1 MVATGSRQLTR
12 LLRFWRVSSV
22 TYLFGLI
29 LIGVEVSLGNTRA
42 TFAVWLGAA
51 ILGNAFVFYILIRIA
66 ERYQYS
72 ANKLAIYQAVIAIIF
87 ITCAYGIAPPVRG
100 VTLSFLSV
108 VLLFC
113 AFALSPVQAYRLSLF
128 AIFFVGIGMLAM
140 SVTDPITYPALTE
153 LVHFL
158 AMSSV
163 IIGVVFLIGQFN
175 RLRARLLSRN
185 LELEKQRVELACAL
199 ERLEVIASHDDL
211 TQLVNRRQMMQLLS
225 AEEERS
231 ANRLLMT
238 AVALIDI
245 DHFKLIND
253 TYGHEAGDETLRC
266 FSQRVSDALRTQ
278 DTMARWGGEEF
289 LLMMPAT
296 GSAVA
301 VSVLERVR
309 ESVCASPI
317 DVGIVRIDVTF
328 SAGIA
333 MLRPGDVIEDAIRR
347 ADQAMFEAKNSGR
360 NRIRVSKELDWKSS
374 LKASR

>member
-1 MVATGSRQLTR
+1 MVASANRQLTR
-12 LLRFWRVSSV
+12 LLRFWWVSSI
-22 TYLFGLI
+22 TYVFGLI
-29 LIGVEVSLGNTRA
+29 LIAVEVSLGNTRS

-51 ILGNAFVFYILIRIA
+51 ILGNAIVFYVLIRVA

-72 ANKLAIYQAVIAIIF
+72 ANKLAIYQAVMAIIF
-87 ITCAYGIAPPVRG
+87 ITCAYGIAAPVRG

-113 AFALSPVQAYRLSLF
+113 AFALSPVQAYQLSLF
-128 AIFFVGIGMLAM
+128 AIFFVGIGMFAM
-140 SVTDPITYPALTE
+140 SAADPITYPASTE

-175 RLRARLLSRN
+175 QLRARLLSRN
-185 LELEKQRVELACAL
+185 LELEKQRVELASAL
-199 ERLEVIASHDDL
+199 ERLEVIASRDEL

-225 AEEERS
+225 AEEKCS

-253 TYGHEAGDETLRC
+253 RYGHEAGDEALRC
-266 FSQRVSDALRTQ
+266 FSRRVSDTLRAK
-278 DTMARWGGEEF
+278 DTIARWGGEEF
-289 LLMMPAT
+289 LLMMPST
-296 GSAVA
+296 GSTVA

-317 DVGIVRIDVTF
+317 DVGGVRVDVTF

-333 MLRPGDVIEDAIRR
+333 MLRPEDVFEDAIRR

-360 NRIRVSKELDWKSS
+360 NRIRISKELDWISPV
-374 LKASR
+374 RT